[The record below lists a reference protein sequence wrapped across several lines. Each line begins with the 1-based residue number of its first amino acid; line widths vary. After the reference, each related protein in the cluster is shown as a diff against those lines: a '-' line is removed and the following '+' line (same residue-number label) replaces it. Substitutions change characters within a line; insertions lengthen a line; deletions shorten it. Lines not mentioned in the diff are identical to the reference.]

1 MVIRSSPVDDV
12 RQSFMSLMAQATR
25 QWRRVLDRA
34 LQPLG
39 LTQATWLALIQIS
52 RAPEP
57 IRQKDLAELLALDTS
72 SVVRLLD
79 MLQDAGLVERLEHTD
94 RRAKTIRLTAFGE
107 TTVGEVEEVVRAAR
121 RQLLRGIPRSEF
133 EIAHGVV
140 SRIVRTLEQTLD
152 ASDSPLP

>member
-1 MVIRSSPVDDV
+1 MTLRSSPVDDV
-12 RQSFMSLMAQATR
+12 RQSLMALMAQTTR
-25 QWRRVLDRA
+25 QWRRVLDQA

-79 MLQDAGLVERLEHTD
+79 MLQDAGLIERLEHTD
-94 RRAKTIRLTAFGE
+94 RRAKTLRLTAAGE
-107 TTVGEVEEVVRAAR
+107 ATVGEVEQVVRGAR
-121 RQLLRGIPRSEF
+121 QRLLRGIPRSEI

-140 SRIVRTLEQTLD
+140 FRIARVLEQILATSD
-152 ASDSPLP
+152 APLP